1 MEQEDGAGLGKE
13 PAIVSFGD
21 DGKQEK
27 EGKSRLCLLRLS
39 EHLCAQSG
47 RMNPGKPMVSQP
59 LFLETAQ

>member
-1 MEQEDGAGLGKE
+1 M
-13 PAIVSFGD
+13 VYFGD
-21 DGKQEK
+21 DGKQER
-27 EGKSRLCLLRLS
+27 EEKSRLYLLRLS